1 MLSQNES
8 LLKQNCLV
16 FPDTFTA
23 KQKLR
28 DYRKERNNQREIEM
42 EENSGL
48 FGSSGR
54 VVLTAI
60 AM

>member
-1 MLSQNES
+1 MFM
-8 LLKQNCLV
+8 
-16 FPDTFTA
+16 FPDTFTT

-28 DYRKERNNQREIEM
+28 DYRKERNNMREIEM
-42 EENSGL
+42 EETTGL